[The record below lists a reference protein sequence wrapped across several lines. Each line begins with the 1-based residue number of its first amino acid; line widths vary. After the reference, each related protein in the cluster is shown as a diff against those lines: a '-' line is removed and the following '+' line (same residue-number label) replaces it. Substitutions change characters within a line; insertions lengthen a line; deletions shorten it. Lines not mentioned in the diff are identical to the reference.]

1 MTTMKTTLV
10 FPRMKSTKATVQT
23 SMTLTRP
30 TKSVKTVRQFVMF
43 SSRDQPQD
51 RGARSSQLR
60 MAPTVIGRLESQRC
74 ESTGNIDLLKVIRS
88 DFSTHLAKTHR
99 DRGECCGDS

>member
-1 MTTMKTTLV
+1 MPVLQEHDNDEDDLGVPKDEVYISHSSDIDDADETDEV
-10 FPRMKSTKATVQT
+10 SEDSQ
-23 SMTLTRP
+23 
-30 TKSVKTVRQFVMF
+30 QFVMF

-74 ESTGNIDLLKVIRS
+74 ESVGGNKS
-88 DFSTHLAKTHR
+88 A
-99 DRGECCGDS
+99 

>member
-1 MTTMKTTLV
+1 
-10 FPRMKSTKATVQT
+10 
-23 SMTLTRP
+23 
-30 TKSVKTVRQFVMF
+30 MF

-51 RGARSSQLR
+51 RGARSSQPR
-60 MAPTVIGRLESQRC
+60 MAQQSLEDQSHNDAKVLEETKAHEAADK
-74 ESTGNIDLLKVIRS
+74 ESTGNIDLLKVIKS